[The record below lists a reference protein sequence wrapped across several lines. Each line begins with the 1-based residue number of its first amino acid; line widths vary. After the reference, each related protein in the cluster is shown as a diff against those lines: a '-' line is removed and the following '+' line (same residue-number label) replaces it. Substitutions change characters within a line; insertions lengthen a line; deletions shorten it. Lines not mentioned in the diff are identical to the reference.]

1 MPVDFVVD
9 GLPRTARAV
18 PVGVAAQTP
27 VGFAV
32 AAVCGHVATV
42 AVNPLGGDELV
53 GVVVDGRGA
62 RLVVEVV
69 GAVEDGLGGS
79 SSALRAV

>member
-1 MPVDFVVD
+1 MPVDFAVD
-9 GLPRTARAV
+9 GLPSTARGV
-18 PVGVAAQTP
+18 LVGVAAQTP

-32 AAVCGHVATV
+32 AAACGHVATV
-42 AVNPLGGDELV
+42 AVNPLGGDERV
-53 GVVVDGRGA
+53 GVGVDGRGA

-69 GAVEDGLGGS
+69 GAVEGGLGGS